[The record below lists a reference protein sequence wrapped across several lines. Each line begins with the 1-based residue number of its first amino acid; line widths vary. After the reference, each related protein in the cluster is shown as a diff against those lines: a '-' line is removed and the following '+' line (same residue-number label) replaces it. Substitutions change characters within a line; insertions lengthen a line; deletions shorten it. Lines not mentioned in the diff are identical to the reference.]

1 MHPSD
6 RKWTLSFAFG
16 FVLICLSCGF
26 CSCGNVRE
34 ITYLQGSFDTAKLSQ
49 VVTKDYLIQKGDL
62 LSIVVFSDNP
72 EATRIY
78 NQSLAG
84 TGGASGAAGASGGSG
99 STGGYLVDENGFIE
113 FQGLGLIHVD
123 GLTKSQ
129 LKDTLNE
136 KLANFLVNPYCTIRC
151 LNNKFTILGEIGH
164 PGVFTIPGDRLSLFE
179 ALGMSGDMTFFG
191 RRDNIMVIR
200 EVNGKREFARL
211 DITKPEVMAS
221 PYFYLQPNDLV
232 IIEPNKK
239 KIAANDQVT
248 LRNIGIAATVIS
260 VLAVLYSIFR

>member
-1 MHPSD
+1 MHSSD
-6 RKWTLSFAFG
+6 RKWTLSFAYG
-16 FVLICLSCGF
+16 FALICLSCGF
-26 CSCGNVRE
+26 CSCGSTRE
-34 ITYLQGSFDTAKLSQ
+34 VTYLQGSFDTAKLSQ
-49 VVTKDYLIQKGDL
+49 IVTTDYLIQKGDL
-62 LSIVVFSDNP
+62 LNIIVFSDNQ

-78 NQSLAG
+78 NQPIA
-84 TGGASGAAGASGGSG
+84 AAAGASAGSG
-99 STGGYLVDENGFIE
+99 SAAGYLVDENGFIE

-129 LKDTLNE
+129 LKDTINQ

-164 PGVFTIPGDRLSLFE
+164 PGVFTIPGDRLNLLE
-179 ALGMSGDMTFFG
+179 ALGLSGDMTFYG

-221 PYFYLQPNDLV
+221 PYFYLQPNDLI
-232 IIEPNKK
+232 IIETNKK

-248 LRNIGIAATVIS
+248 LRNISIAATVIS
-260 VLAVLYSIFR
+260 VFAILYSIFR

>member
-1 MHPSD
+1 MHCSD

-16 FVLICLSCGF
+16 FVLICLSCGLF
-26 CSCGNVRE
+26 SCGNTRQL
-34 ITYLQGSFDTAKLSQ
+34 TYLQGSFDTAKLSQ
-49 VVTKDYLIQKGDL
+49 VVTKEYLIQKGDL
-62 LSIVVFSDNP
+62 LNIIVYSDNI

-78 NQSLAG
+78 NQPLVA
-84 TGGASGAAGASGGSG
+84 AAGASGGAG
-99 STGGYLVDENGFIE
+99 SPAGYLVDENGFIE
-113 FQGLGLIHVD
+113 FQGLGPIYVD

-129 LKDTLNE
+129 LKDTLNG
-136 KLANFLVNPYCTIRC
+136 KLANFLVNPYCTVRY

-164 PGVFTIPGDRLSLFE
+164 PGVFTIPGDKLSMFE
-179 ALGMSGDMTFFG
+179 ALGLSGDMTFFG

-221 PYFYLQPNDLV
+221 PYFYLQPNDVV
-232 IIEPNKK
+232 IIEANKK

-248 LRNIGIAATVIS
+248 FRNITIATSIIS
-260 VLAVLYSIFR
+260 TIAILYSIFR

>member
-6 RKWTLSFAFG
+6 RNWTLSFAFG

-26 CSCGNVRE
+26 FSCGSARE
-34 ITYLQGSFDTAKLSQ
+34 LTYLQGSFDTAKLSQ
-49 VVTKDYLIQKGDL
+49 IVTKEYLIQKGDL
-62 LSIVVFSDNP
+62 LSIVVYSDNP

-84 TGGASGAAGASGGSG
+84 SGGAAGASGGTG
-99 STGGYLVDENGFIE
+99 SVGGYLVDENGFIE
-113 FQGLGLIHVD
+113 FQGLGRVRVD

-129 LKDTLNE
+129 LKDTLNG
-136 KLANFLVNPYCTIRC
+136 KLANVLVNPYCTIRY

-164 PGVFTIPGDRLSLFE
+164 PGIFSIPGDRLSLLD
-179 ALGMSGDMTFFG
+179 ALGISGDMTFFG

-221 PYFYLQPNDLV
+221 PYYYLQPNDVV
-232 IIEPNKK
+232 IIEANKK

-248 LRNIGIAATVIS
+248 LRNITIAATVIS
-260 VLAVLYSIFR
+260 TFAILYSIFR

>member
-6 RKWTLSFAFG
+6 RKWTLFFAYG

-26 CSCGNVRE
+26 CSCGSTRE
-34 ITYLQGSFDTAKLSQ
+34 VTYLQGSFDTAKLSQ
-49 VVTKDYLIQKGDL
+49 VVTKDYLIQKGDQ

-72 EATRIY
+72 EATKIY
-78 NQSLAG
+78 NQPIVG
-84 TGGASGAAGASGGSG
+84 TGGASGGSG
-99 STGGYLVDENGFIE
+99 SAGGYLVDENGLIE

-136 KLANFLVNPYCTIRC
+136 KLANFLVNPYCTVRC
-151 LNNKFTILGEIGH
+151 VNNKFTILGEIGH
-164 PGVFTIPGDRLSLFE
+164 PGVFTIPGDRLNLFE
-179 ALGMSGDMTFFG
+179 ALGISGDMTFFG

-232 IIEPNKK
+232 IIEANKK

-248 LRNIGIAATVIS
+248 LRNISIAATVIS
-260 VLAVLYSIFR
+260 VLAILYSIFR